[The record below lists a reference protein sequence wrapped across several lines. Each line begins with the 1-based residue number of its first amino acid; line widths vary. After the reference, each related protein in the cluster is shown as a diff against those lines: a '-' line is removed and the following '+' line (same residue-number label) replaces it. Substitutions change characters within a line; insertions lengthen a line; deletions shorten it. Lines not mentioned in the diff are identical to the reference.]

1 MPAYYDT
8 DRQEEEQFR
17 PSVRIRFP
25 APMLL
30 RIDQIANSGRFMDRS
45 EAIRALEITREGLQL
60 TAAAIQNN
68 RNPAETIHQLAQMRG
83 HVPAASTQRLQ
94 RRAEGHRQAMSLGN
108 MRGAARRL
116 IGVMAMRSFGRAR
129 PDAPAHVLWRRSP
142 RPLISIL
149 RWVIG
154 RVPASGVS
162 TLSAGSL
169 RHDLCGG

>member
-68 RNPAETIHQLAQMRG
+68 RNPAETNHQLAQMRG
-83 HVPAASTQRLQ
+83 HCAGGVDAAFAAS
-94 RRAEGHRQAMSLGN
+94 
-108 MRGAARRL
+108 
-116 IGVMAMRSFGRAR
+116 
-129 PDAPAHVLWRRSP
+129 
-142 RPLISIL
+142 
-149 RWVIG
+149 
-154 RVPASGVS
+154 
-162 TLSAGSL
+162 
-169 RHDLCGG
+169 C